1 MISISADYES
11 RHLVHLVVSGHGGLE
26 YGKDVVCA
34 GVSCCVIGAL
44 NALTSCENYSIEIGS
59 GFMELKRRNP
69 STDHDEV
76 VLETLIVQLGTI
88 SQKFPDR
95 VRIKVSRKE
104 GKK

>member
-1 MISISADYES
+1 MIFVLVEYES
-11 RHLVHLVVSGHGGLE
+11 RHLIHLVVKGHGGLE
-26 YGKDVVCA
+26 YGRDVICA

-44 NALTSCENYSIEIGS
+44 NALTSCENYVIEVGS
-59 GFMELKRRNP
+59 GFMELTSKNV

-76 VLETLIVQLGTI
+76 VLETLIVQLDTI
-88 SQKFPDR
+88 RNKYPDR